1 MRMAS
6 LVLSAGMAGTPLV
19 VPGVEG
25 VDGGV
30 AGSVETGVDGVDGGV
45 EGGVAAG
52 VDAGVDGLADLE
64 PPNRLSSQSSRDDLL
79 LPD

>member
-6 LVLSAGMAGTPLV
+6 LVLSAGMVGTPLV

-30 AGSVETGVDGVDGGV
+30 AGSVEAGVEGVDGGV
-45 EGGVAAG
+45 EGGV
-52 VDAGVDGLADLE
+52 DAGMDGLADLE

>member
-6 LVLSAGMAGTPLV
+6 LVLSAGMVGTPLV

-25 VDGGV
+25 VAGGV
-30 AGSVETGVDGVDGGV
+30 AGGVEGDVDGVDGGV
-45 EGGVAAG
+45 
-52 VDAGVDGLADLE
+52 DAGMDGLADLE
-64 PPNRLSSQSSRDDLL
+64 PPNRLSSQSNRDDLL

>member
-1 MRMAS
+1 
-6 LVLSAGMAGTPLV
+6 
-19 VPGVEG
+19 

-30 AGSVETGVDGVDGGV
+30 EGGVDGVDGGV
-45 EGGVAAG
+45 
-52 VDAGVDGLADLE
+52 DAGMDGLADLE